1 MTETDIAAPKPSVT
15 QVDELRLFGIKV
27 LIFCAIV
34 GGVFY
39 FVVSSLIEE
48 ARSALD
54 SSMLKGGPEFWAQV
68 DRKMMAFA
76 DQPDLPEAKKKQI
89 IEALRKIS
97 KKYRPFIDALK
108 E

>member
-1 MTETDIAAPKPSVT
+1 MAEPDIAAFKLSVT
-15 QVDELRLFGIKV
+15 QANELKLFGIKV
-27 LIFCAIV
+27 LIFCVIFGSV
-34 GGVFY
+34 SY

-89 IEALRKIS
+89 VEALRKIS